1 MTCILT
7 QKLIKYAFM
16 SVINLHTDF
25 IPYRILTTID
35 IIHQRVK
42 TKISK
47 KSNKNKLKLHLLT
60 QSRKWLRRLCVTLRT
75 YKKKTDNGIP

>member
-7 QKLIKYAFM
+7 QKIIKYAFM

-25 IPYRILTTID
+25 LPYRILTTID
-35 IIHQRVK
+35 IIRQRVRR
-42 TKISK
+42 SARK

-60 QSRKWLRRLCVTLRT
+60 QSRK
-75 YKKKTDNGIP
+75 